1 MDTRSKMNPLF
12 SVIVASYNYAN
23 LIGETLESLLAQ
35 TYQDYEIIVV
45 DDGSTDNSL
54 SVIDNYMKQ
63 SDKIKLY
70 THPDHQ
76 NKGLIETIKLGI
88 QMSSGEYIAFCES
101 DDLWTSNHLEEKA
114 KVIRENSH
122 VFIISNDVEVFGEP
136 EAVEIRKRYVNEIKE
151 KISEGF
157 NLVSLDAI
165 KDFNVIPTFSCVT
178 IRKWLFD
185 YIDFNSPI
193 PAWVDFWIYRQIL
206 QRYDLYF
213 LPQKLTRWRMHDSYN
228 DPAKAAEYTKRSK
241 DFMAKSNQLVF
252 YPQDKY
258 LFTVTKDTF
267 HHSKS
272 WSETVYFLQL
282 YQKVSHDKELIKKI
296 RSKFLWY
303 RILQFWRN
311 HSWKKYTVKAIDYPS
326 FLPSGTS
333 HHKKILL
340 FSHEMSLTGAPRAL
354 CNLAEAL
361 KENGFYPVILSPAP
375 NEMEEETKRLGIP
388 VVVDSLL
395 ELKLYQR
402 DEALYRFINNF
413 DILFF
418 NTISCLHYALYL
430 PNLKQRKVAWIH
442 EGEMSFRLNPAKDIQ
457 EAFQLLDN
465 IYTVGEY
472 SKSFALPYTSSPE
485 KIKTLLYGCPDI
497 AISPKEDNRNNTAS
511 PRSEKLNILTIGTI
525 DRRKGMHL
533 INKALEEMSPAILDK
548 INVTIIGTSVSK
560 SITASLKKSKYK
572 CLHYLGP
579 KIHQEVISILQDSD
593 ILLCPSL
600 DDPMP
605 IVCTEA
611 MMLQKVIIVSDHTGT
626 ASFIKNGESGFVI
639 PAGSSQAI
647 ANAIETAMKQ
657 KENFARIGKEARKI
671 YEQNF
676 TMEVFEKNVQEIFN
690 NQETKKELQ

>member
-1 MDTRSKMNPLF
+1 MNPLF
-12 SVIVASYNYAN
+12 SIIVASYNYAS
-23 LIGETLESLLAQ
+23 LIGETLDSLLAQ

-45 DDGSTDNSL
+45 DDGSSDDSL
-54 SVIDNYMKQ
+54 TVISNYMKQ

-88 QMSSGEYIAFCES
+88 QMSRGEYVAFCES
-101 DDLWTSNHLEEKA
+101 DDLWMPEHLEEKA
-114 KVIRENSH
+114 KVIQENNGK

-136 EAVEIRKRYVNEIKE
+136 ESTEIRKGYVKEIKE
-151 KISEGF
+151 KLSVGANPIF
-157 NLVSLDAI
+157 LDNI
-165 KDFNVIPTFSCVT
+165 GDFNVIPTFSCVT
-178 IRKWLFD
+178 IKKWLFN

-228 DPAKAAEYTKRSK
+228 DPTKAAEYTKRSK
-241 DFMAKSNQLVF
+241 DFMEKSNQLVF

-258 LFTVTKDTF
+258 LFTMTKDTF

-272 WSETVYFLQL
+272 WSETVYFLKL
-282 YQKVSHDKELIKKI
+282 YQKVSHDKKLVKKI
-296 RSKFLWY
+296 RSKFVWY

-311 HSWKKYTVKAIDYPS
+311 HSWKKYTVQSINYSS
-326 FLPSGTS
+326 FLPSDTS
-333 HHKKILL
+333 YKKKILL

-354 CNLAEAL
+354 CALAEVL
-361 KENGFYPVILSPAP
+361 KKNGLHPVIMSPSS
-375 NEMEEETKRLGIP
+375 NEMEEETDRLGIP
-388 VVVDSLL
+388 VIADSLL

-402 DEALYRFINNF
+402 DKTLYKFINSF
-413 DILFF
+413 DMLFF

-430 PNLKQRKVAWIH
+430 PNLKQKKVAWIH
-442 EGEMSFRLNPAKDIQ
+442 EGETSFRLNPSKDIQ
-457 EAFQLLDN
+457 EAFSLLDD

-497 AISPKEDNRNNTAS
+497 ATSQEAGSHGDTVPQVSK
-511 PRSEKLNILTIGTI
+511 KLNILIIGTI

-533 INKALEEMSPAILDK
+533 INKALEEMAPTTLDK
-548 INVTIIGTSVSK
+548 INVTIIGPSVSK

-572 CLHYLGP
+572 CLHYLGQ
-579 KIHQEVISILQDSD
+579 KSHQEVVSILHDSD

-626 ASFIKNGESGFVI
+626 ASFIRNGENGFI
-639 PAGSSQAI
+639 ISAGSPQAI
-647 ANAIETAMKQ
+647 ASAIETAIKQ
-657 KENFARIGKEARKI
+657 RGNFARIGKEARKI

-676 TMEVFEKNVQEIFN
+676 TMEVFEKNIQEIFDN
-690 NQETKKELQ
+690 